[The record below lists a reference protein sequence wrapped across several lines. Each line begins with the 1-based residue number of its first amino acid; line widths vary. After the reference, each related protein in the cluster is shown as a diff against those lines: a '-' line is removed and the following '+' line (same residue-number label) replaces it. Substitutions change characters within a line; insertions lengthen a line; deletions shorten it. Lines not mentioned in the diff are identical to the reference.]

1 MPAIGIATW
10 AQDLALLRQRHPA
23 AGGDKLV
30 GRQRHIISVAPEH
43 HQIMRV
49 VGVAGGD
56 GAAQLTPAFK
66 QGDLRRR
73 LMAAVA
79 VLDPDQTEAGGQ
91 LDFPVTNLHFHFAPL
106 GEARAADMAQAGD
119 AVTNARTRRIKSSAR
134 RGAICKVSRGG
145 VTPAAGAIGV
155 SRLPARASSLPPT

>member
-1 MPAIGIATW
+1 MIGWLRDLPAGYQRVDYLRLPPSVRPKSVKCGPALQARQVPSMALKTRYGGSQSATW
-10 AQDLALLRQRHPA
+10 LLRSQLAELTRQFRGREIRQHAGNRHRHMGEDLALLRQRHPA

-79 VLDPDQTEAGGQ
+79 VLDPDQTEAGG
-91 LDFPVTNLHFHFAPL
+91 
-106 GEARAADMAQAGD
+106 
-119 AVTNARTRRIKSSAR
+119 
-134 RGAICKVSRGG
+134 
-145 VTPAAGAIGV
+145 
-155 SRLPARASSLPPT
+155 

>member
-1 MPAIGIATW
+1 
-10 AQDLALLRQRHPA
+10 
-23 AGGDKLV
+23 
-30 GRQRHIISVAPEH
+30 
-43 HQIMRV
+43 MRV

-91 LDFPVTNLHFHFAPL
+91 LDYPVTNLHFHFAPL
-106 GEARAADMAQAGD
+106 GEARAADKHRHGRHQATPQIALLEGWGEL
-119 AVTNARTRRIKSSAR
+119 
-134 RGAICKVSRGG
+134 RGAIATSYSHDSHNLVVLGRDANDMALAANQLIASGGGMALAQALKTRYGGSQSATWLLRSRS
-145 VTPAAGAIGV
+145 
-155 SRLPARASSLPPT
+155 SRN